1 MILLKEIINKLN
13 PVEFSGNA
21 EASIQRVAELS
32 DKDFNAG
39 DLVWCSDK
47 NISLLSSIQ
56 TGTVILSPV
65 AFAKIKLGN
74 TDFKKVNWIV
84 VPVPRRA
91 FMQVL
96 QTFFVKKNS
105 PFVSPHAHVHAS
117 VIIPPGCTIGHGVV
131 IEEDCVIGKN
141 VSIGHNS
148 VIGYHTI
155 IEDDVIIGS
164 NNTIGGIGFGY
175 EKSENGKYE
184 MIPHIGNVHICACA
198 EIGNNTAIDRAVIGS
213 TKIGP
218 NAKIDNLVHIA
229 HGVKIGANSLI
240 IAHAMIAGSVEIGE
254 NVWVSPAA
262 SVLQKLKVG
271 NNSLIGMGSVVLSD
285 VPENKIV
292 VGAPAKI
299 IRDNS

>member
-1 MILLKEIINKLN
+1 MILLKEIITKLN

-21 EASIQRVAELS
+21 ETPVERVAELS
-32 DKDFNAG
+32 DNNLKPG
-39 DLVWCSDK
+39 DIIWCSDK
-47 NISLLSSIQ
+47 NAALLSSLLN
-56 TGTVILSPV
+56 GTVILSPA
-65 AFAKIKLGN
+65 AFATIKTTK
-74 TDFKKVNWIV
+74 TDYTKLNWIV
-84 VPVPRRA
+84 VNVPRRA
-91 FMQVL
+91 FMQML
-96 QTFFVKKNS
+96 QSFFVRKNS
-105 PFVSPHAHVHAS
+105 PSVSPGSHIHPS
-117 VIIPPGCTIGHGVV
+117 VILPPGSSIGHGVV
-131 IEEDCVIGKN
+131 IEEGCVIGNN

-148 VIGYHTI
+148 VIGYNTI

-175 EKSENGKYE
+175 EKTEDGKYE
-184 MIPHIGNVHICACA
+184 MIPHIGNVHICTGA
-198 EIGNNTAIDRAVIGS
+198 EIGNNSAIDRAVIGS

-262 SVLQKLKVG
+262 SILQKIKVG
-271 NNSLIGMGSVVLSD
+271 KNSLIGMGSVVLAD